1 MPERRI
7 ENKTGVPV
15 VQAFRPADV
24 VQCSGPAD
32 HGRPKG
38 LHYIGGVMAFLILSV
53 PGAAQQAPPTRSV
66 WDGVY
71 TAEQS
76 KRGEPLY
83 AQHCSS
89 CHGSM
94 LEGGEMA
101 PPLAGGAFSAN
112 WNGLSLGD
120 LSERIRISMPQNSP
134 GSLSRQQYA
143 DILAVMLGA
152 GEFPRGKTELP
163 REVEALKQIAF
174 ESMKK
179 D

>member
-1 MPERRI
+1 
-7 ENKTGVPV
+7 
-15 VQAFRPADV
+15 
-24 VQCSGPAD
+24 
-32 HGRPKG
+32 
-38 LHYIGGVMAFLILSV
+38 
-53 PGAAQQAPPTRSV
+53 
-66 WDGVY
+66 VY

-83 AQHCSS
+83 GQHCAS
-89 CHGSM
+89 CHGTM

-101 PPLAGGAFSAN
+101 PALAGGAFNAN

-120 LSERIRISMPQNSP
+120 LFERIRISMPQNSP
-134 GSLSRQQYA
+134 GSLSRQQYV

-163 REVEALKQIAF
+163 RETEVLKQIAF